1 MAISNLFSKRQ
12 KALRGEVSDV
22 YSYDVIPSSLLVQ
35 IIYIIK
41 DTIGT
46 DKSYS
51 RYGSYDEARKAYKRI
66 YGILCREYGKTH
78 LTGGDSEPEAQ
89 VLNFLR
95 LAVNIEEAI
104 DVIELCFKHINTY
117 IKSSECYTDYAD
129 INLTP
134 DEAISD
140 LNTRFK
146 ENGIGYSFEGNEII
160 RVDSTYTHSE
170 IAKPTIALLWNVK
183 FQGANDEYMKAHEHY
198 REGRNKECLNECL
211 KAFESTMK
219 IICAEKGWAFDKGD
233 AAKKLIQI
241 CLQHGLVPEY
251 MQTQISSLKGLFES
265 GIPTVR
271 NKLGGHGQGAIP
283 QTVDDR
289 ITRYGLN
296 LTGANIIFMIEQS
309 GL

>member
-12 KALRGEVSDV
+12 KVLRGEVSDI
-22 YSYDVIPSSLLVQ
+22 YSYDTIPPNLLVQ
-35 IIYIIK
+35 VTYIIK
-41 DTIGT
+41 DAIGK

-51 RYGSYDEARKAYKRI
+51 RYGTYEEAKQAYRKIYD
-66 YGILCREYGKTH
+66 ILCREYGKAY
-78 LTGGDSEPEAQ
+78 LTNGDIDPEAQ
-89 VLNFLR
+89 IFNFLQT
-95 LAVNIEEAI
+95 NINVEKSI
-104 DVIELCFKHINTY
+104 DVIELCCKHINTY
-117 IKSSECYTDYAD
+117 IRNLESYSDYAF
-129 INLTP
+129 ISLTP
-134 DEAISD
+134 SEAISD

-146 ENGIGYSFEGNEII
+146 ENSVGYAFEGNEIV
-160 RVDSTYTHSE
+160 RVDSTYIHSE
-170 IAKPTIALLWNVK
+170 IAKPTIALLYGSK
-183 FQGANDEYMKAHEHY
+183 FQGANEEYMKAHEHY
-198 REGRNKECLNECL
+198 RHGRNKECLTECL

-219 IICAEKGWAFDKGD
+219 IICTEKGWTFDKGD

-265 GIPTVR
+265 GIPTIR

-296 LTGANIIFMIEQS
+296 LTGTNIIFMIEQS